1 LPPEIL
7 ISDKVREEL
16 KVPLGLL
23 IKDSEL
29 TKDSIADYFE
39 DPKITVCIGDR
50 ATERT
55 HLLGFSPTLEIV
67 DSLEKRMSR
76 KVPEIFEN
84 DRIIL
89 KAANPPGSISTDAL
103 ERLAESLRMIQN
115 SRKRIRLEVQGEE
128 DLLALPVIAF
138 FPEGTVSFYGQPNE
152 GLVVVSSII
161 ARERSRNILC
171 EIGINSLS

>member
-1 LPPEIL
+1 LPPEIF

-16 KVPLGLL
+16 KVPLGRL

-29 TKDSIADYFE
+29 TRDSLAGYFKG
-39 DPKITVCIGDR
+39 PKITVCIGDR
-50 ATERT
+50 TTERT

-67 DSLEKRMSR
+67 DSLEKRMNR
-76 KVPEIFEN
+76 NVPEIFEK

-89 KAANPPGSISTDAL
+89 KTANPPGSISPDAL
-103 ERLAESLRMIQN
+103 ERLAEILSTIQD

-152 GLVVVSSII
+152 GLVVVSSTI
-161 ARERSRNILC
+161 AREKSRKILRDMD
-171 EIGINSLS
+171 INSLN